1 MSSASVHTEPPCHRA
16 PRVAFP
22 QQGGFCG
29 SLQTSQGADRS
40 SQRTR
45 PASCSLLVT
54 EPPASG
60 SDTHAWGLALSAAS
74 PVALWL
80 HLIAAPDK
88 ILLSAVASVVSDS
101 LRPHWACSLQG
112 SSVLGISLARN
123 QLSFP
128 PPGDLPDPRI
138 KPASWLLHWQ
148 AGSLPLALSGRQDPP
163 KLPLN
168 YPAHVYSSL

>member
-1 MSSASVHTEPPCHRA
+1 MLQSMGSQRVRHNLVTEHHQCILITLEFLITPQKGRIKRIPEVSCSFIFRTQKLFILRNNEFSFSSHRA
-16 PRVAFP
+16 TMP
-22 QQGGFCG
+22 QSSQGCIPTAVGVFCG
-29 SLQTSQGADRS
+29 SLQTPQGADRS

-74 PVALWL
+74 LVALWP

-101 LRPHWACSLQG
+101 LRPH
-112 SSVLGISLARN
+112 
-123 QLSFP
+123 
-128 PPGDLPDPRI
+128 
-138 KPASWLLHWQ
+138 
-148 AGSLPLALSGRQDPP
+148 
-163 KLPLN
+163 
-168 YPAHVYSSL
+168 